1 MELSTYT
8 LSSTERDG
16 FCPENSLVKQ
26 ESQMAYG
33 TAESF
38 PGVYVFCI
46 DIMNNLTIFAG
57 KPRKQ
62 THLIIVSEKH
72 LLHKVL
78 QEKGS

>member
-1 MELSTYT
+1 
-8 LSSTERDG
+8 
-16 FCPENSLVKQ
+16 
-26 ESQMAYG
+26 MAYG

-38 PGVYVFCI
+38 PGVDVFCI
-46 DIMNNLTIFAG
+46 DIMNNLTIFTG

-62 THLIIVSEKH
+62 PHLIIVREKH

>member
-1 MELSTYT
+1 MSMI
-8 LSSTERDG
+8 S
-16 FCPENSLVKQ
+16 VKQ
-26 ESQMAYG
+26 EEHKKAKWLMAQLK
-33 TAESF
+33 AF
-38 PGVYVFCI
+38 LVFMIFCI

-62 THLIIVSEKH
+62 THLIIVREKH

>member
-1 MELSTYT
+1 
-8 LSSTERDG
+8 
-16 FCPENSLVKQ
+16 
-26 ESQMAYG
+26 MAYG
-33 TAESF
+33 TADSF

-46 DIMNNLTIFAG
+46 DIMNNLTIFSG

-62 THLIIVSEKH
+62 THLIIVREKY

>member
-1 MELSTYT
+1 
-8 LSSTERDG
+8 
-16 FCPENSLVKQ
+16 
-26 ESQMAYG
+26 MAYG

-46 DIMNNLTIFAG
+46 DIMNNLIIFAG

-62 THLIIVSEKH
+62 RHLIIVREKY

-78 QEKGS
+78 QEKGN